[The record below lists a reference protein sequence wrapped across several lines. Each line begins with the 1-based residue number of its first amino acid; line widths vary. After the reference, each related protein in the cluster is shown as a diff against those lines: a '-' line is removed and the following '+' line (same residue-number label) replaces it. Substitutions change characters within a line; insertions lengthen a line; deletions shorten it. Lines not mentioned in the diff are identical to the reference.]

1 MGRLPAM
8 PDDTFDF
15 DKPFTRAD
23 LDAAGL
29 ELSMLRR
36 AEFKR
41 IYRGV
46 WVRRSA
52 IDTHTHIRAALALHG
67 QDAIASHFSAGR
79 LHGMPLPEH
88 AFEHVM
94 VFGADERRF
103 RPGIKSHVARR
114 RRAVVS
120 IAGMQVSDLFATF
133 VDLARYL
140 SLVDLVVVGDWLVR
154 RRGITAGQLIR
165 KCRDSSEHHAGAALR
180 AALFVREG
188 VDSPMETRLRML
200 IVLAGLPEPEVNHV
214 VVWDDG
220 TWKRRYDLWYPTIGL
235 IVEYDG
241 RQHAADAGQW
251 NSDLTRREEF
261 DDAGLKI
268 LVVTAE
274 GIFDEPL
281 ATLTRVRRNLILRGY
296 GPVPQISEEWRQYF
310 AA

>member
-1 MGRLPAM
+1 MRNENL
-8 PDDTFDF
+8 DF
-15 DKPFTRAD
+15 NKPFTRAD
-23 LDAAGL
+23 LEAAGVD
-29 ELSMLRR
+29 LSVVRR
-36 AEFKR
+36 SEFKR

-46 WVRRSA
+46 WVRRSMV
-52 IDTHTHIRAALALHG
+52 DTHTHIRAALTLHG
-67 QDAIASHFSAGR
+67 DDAIASHFSAGR

-94 VFGADERRF
+94 VFSPDERRF

-114 RRAVVS
+114 RRTVVS
-120 IAGMQVSDLFATF
+120 LRGMPVSDLFATF

-140 SLVDLVVVGDWLVR
+140 PLVDLVIVGDWLVR
-154 RRGITAGQLIR
+154 RRGITPAQLIR
-165 KCRDSSEHHAGAALR
+165 QCRDSREHHAGAALR
-180 AALFVREG
+180 AALYVRKG

-200 IVLAGLPEPEVNHV
+200 IVLAGLPEPQVNHV
-214 VVWDDG
+214 VLWDDG
-220 TWKRRYDLWYPTIGL
+220 TWKRRYDLWYPTVGL

-241 RQHAADAGQW
+241 RQHASDPHQW

-274 GIFDEPL
+274 GLFDETL
-281 ATLTRVRRNLILRGY
+281 KTLTRVRRNLILRGY
-296 GPVPQISEEWRQYF
+296 GPVPQLNEVWRQYF